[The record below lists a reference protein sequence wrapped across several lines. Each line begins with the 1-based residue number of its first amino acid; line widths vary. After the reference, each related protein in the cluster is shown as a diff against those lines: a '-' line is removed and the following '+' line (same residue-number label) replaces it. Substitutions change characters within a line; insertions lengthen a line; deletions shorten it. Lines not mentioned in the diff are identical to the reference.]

1 MNATVSKTS
10 TAATPERTAETIRA
24 IDDFYRRAD
33 ELYRQTAWRMGLP
46 DCAFDILYALME
58 EDGLTQKQLCERGFS
73 SKQTVHSSVKR
84 LQAKGLIALRGDSPR
99 TMRAFLTERGRSEYA
114 GPIRA
119 VLIAERDAVAIFSD
133 EEQRWLTGAMARYID
148 ALDARLSALSFR

>member
-1 MNATVSKTS
+1 
-10 TAATPERTAETIRA
+10 
-24 IDDFYRRAD
+24 
-33 ELYRQTAWRMGLP
+33 MGLA

-99 TMRAFLTERGRSEYA
+99 TMRAFLTERGCSEYA
-114 GPIRA
+114 EPIRA
-119 VLIAERDAVAIFSD
+119 VLAAERDAVAIFSD
-133 EEQRWLTGAMARYID
+133 EEQRWLTEAMARYID
-148 ALDARLSALSFR
+148 ALDTRLSALSFR